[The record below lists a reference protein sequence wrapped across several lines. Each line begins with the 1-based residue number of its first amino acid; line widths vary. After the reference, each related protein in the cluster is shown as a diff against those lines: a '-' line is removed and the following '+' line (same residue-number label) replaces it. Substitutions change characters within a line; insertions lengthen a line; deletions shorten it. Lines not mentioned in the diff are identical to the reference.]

1 MRKVFLKT
9 ILLSVIMVLSYTCAS
24 FAAGWFNDG
33 GDNWSYLEPD
43 GTLLTSTIR
52 NSGEDRFYLDEN
64 GIMVRDYLLE
74 DYNDAVYYFDDTGK
88 MVKNTW
94 VAVEPSQVYNQM
106 ENAPTIYLY
115 YFGNNGK
122 AYRSHGGIARK
133 TIDGKKYLFNEG
145 GQMLSGWI
153 DEYGNRY
160 NEYDTE
166 SDPFVGYCYFAG
178 DETDGVL
185 REGWT
190 AYEEGSVEDRYYLRQ
205 TLWFYFKPGDNKK
218 VQSNATTEF
227 ATKIINGKK
236 YAFDD
241 NGVMVE
247 GWDSDTIDAN
257 NTNNSIRTKQY
268 FKEDGDDKGRLTKK
282 EWVFAVP
289 SMKQN
294 LDDHDQEIERWFY
307 SLGGGDIVKGL
318 MKKINNKHY
327 IFNNEGIMKTGL
339 CIIEKGTNVYVDCI
353 DAEKTDGKDFII
365 SRHYVSVDKGS
376 ASKVYEIFDDNTQ
389 SLFYFDEGTDLDD
402 DGNLSFGRRRLGEQ
416 KVAFADDDYTFV
428 SKGSGEYEGKQ
439 KKKYYQNGLRL
450 RADSALGLGII
461 FVGYS
466 DGEYA
471 ETIDHEPVY
480 NGSTNSWSRADRN
493 HENIKSDYIVLKKI
507 SDCVAEGKYPVFL
520 VVDPIGAVIDKRN
533 YVKRDKGNNYWLIGD
548 NGTLVNIYEV
558 PIRRTTVNGVKTW
571 QFKSEKLDSSGTKVK
586 TQWIN
591 FGTLDEYGKTCR
603 YSRVNPGEYA
613 LNLDETY
620 CVNFR
625 FTDE

>member
-439 KKKYYQNGLRL
+439 KKK
-450 RADSALGLGII
+450 
-461 FVGYS
+461 
-466 DGEYA
+466 
-471 ETIDHEPVY
+471 
-480 NGSTNSWSRADRN
+480 
-493 HENIKSDYIVLKKI
+493 
-507 SDCVAEGKYPVFL
+507 
-520 VVDPIGAVIDKRN
+520 
-533 YVKRDKGNNYWLIGD
+533 
-548 NGTLVNIYEV
+548 
-558 PIRRTTVNGVKTW
+558 
-571 QFKSEKLDSSGTKVK
+571 
-586 TQWIN
+586 
-591 FGTLDEYGKTCR
+591 
-603 YSRVNPGEYA
+603 
-613 LNLDETY
+613 
-620 CVNFR
+620 
-625 FTDE
+625 